1 MFFFPP
7 LSIEI
12 QIQKRT
18 QKKKRKRKEGSSRFQ
33 TMDYVIFKRGGLLAF
48 QFFMPPQQE

>member
-1 MFFFPP
+1 MFFFP
-7 LSIEI
+7 LSLEI
-12 QIQKRT
+12 QIQNRT
-18 QKKKRKRKEGSSRFQ
+18 QKRKEGSSLFQ